1 MHVTVSDPVASTT
14 VRGTP
19 MHKIWL
25 ALTAEIFLSF
35 TLSCHSKAA
44 DNQADKKTDTLP
56 GTLLFST
63 FIF

>member
-1 MHVTVSDPVASTT
+1 
-14 VRGTP
+14 